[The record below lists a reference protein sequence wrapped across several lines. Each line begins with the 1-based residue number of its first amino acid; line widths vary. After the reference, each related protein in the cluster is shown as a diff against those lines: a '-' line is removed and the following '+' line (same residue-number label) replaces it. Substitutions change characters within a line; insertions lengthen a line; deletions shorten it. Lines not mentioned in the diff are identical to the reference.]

1 MAKLQVALSIAYEL
15 GKSDRSAKF
24 RTMQDVREAR

>member
-1 MAKLQVALSIAYEL
+1 MRSTTCAYEL